1 VPYPFPGKSAYT
13 YQSESDHR
21 FVIGDSER
29 VGCPSRTWRELI
41 KKIWN
46 TDPLLCPKCGGE
58 MRLISLIE
66 DRQVIE
72 DILRHLSLWEEKD
85 GPSGLAPPEPP
96 FRLELTYAPVDDD
109 QFYPDESF
117 AE

>member
-1 VPYPFPGKSAYT
+1 MEGKC
-13 YQSESDHR
+13 E
-21 FVIGDSER
+21 
-29 VGCPSRTWRELI
+29 
-41 KKIWN
+41 
-46 TDPLLCPKCGGE
+46 
-58 MRLISLIE
+58 LISLIE

-85 GPSGLAPPEPP
+85 GPSGLAPPEPS

-109 QFYPDESF
+109 QFYPDDSF